1 MMEHLS
7 DESMSALADGELS
20 SQEMA
25 TATAHLASCAECTTD
40 ALTRM
45 MLKQTTAQVGR
56 RYTLPDDLR
65 ARLGN
70 SRDAKPTASRGV
82 WRQWAVAAAL
92 FVAFAGMGWWRLT
105 PQKIE
110 QGLATEITDQHVA
123 TMAASAAPE
132 VLSSDRHTVKPWFQ
146 GKIPFSFN
154 VPEGLPEGT
163 TLEGANLTYV
173 GHRPAAQL
181 IYSVGKHRASV
192 FLMEKAGSEAGGA
205 TEVRASGFHILDSHA
220 AGLEVVAVSDV
231 EMAKLKE
238 LVVAVDGAQR

>member
-25 TATAHLASCAECTTD
+25 TATAHLASCSTCTTD
-40 ALTRM
+40 ALARM
-45 MLKQTTAQVGR
+45 MLKQTTAQAGR
-56 RYTLPDDLR
+56 RYTLPNDLR

-70 SRDAKPTASRGV
+70 SRDAKLPARRGV

-92 FVAFAGMGWWRLT
+92 FVAFAGMGWWRLA

-110 QGLATEITDQHVA
+110 QALATEITDQHVA
-123 TMAASAAPE
+123 AMAASAAPE

-192 FLMEKAGSEAGGA
+192 FLMEKAASGAGGA
-205 TEVRASGFHILDSHA
+205 AEVRASGFHIMDSQA

-231 EMAKLKE
+231 EMGKLKE

>member
-1 MMEHLS
+1 MEHLS
-7 DESMSALADGELS
+7 DSTMSVLADGELS
-20 SQEMA
+20 AEKMA
-25 TATAHLASCAECTTD
+25 AATAHLASCAECTTHTL
-40 ALTRM
+40 AKM
-45 MLKQTTAQVGR
+45 MLKQTVAQAGR
-56 RYTLPDDLR
+56 RYALPAELR
-65 ARLGN
+65 GQLGKSHGARPAVK
-70 SRDAKPTASRGV
+70 RVRWAS
-82 WRQWAVAAAL
+82 WAAAAVL
-92 FVAFAGMGWWRLT
+92 LVAFAEMGWWRWM
-105 PQKIE
+105 PQRVDA
-110 QGLATEITDQHVA
+110 GLATEITDQHVA

-181 IYSVGKHRASV
+181 IYSVGKHRASA
-192 FLMEKAGSEAGGA
+192 FLMEKAGSEARGA
-205 TEVRASGFHILDSHA
+205 AEVRASGFHIVDSHA

>member
-7 DESMSALADGELS
+7 DSAMNGLADGELS
-20 SQEMA
+20 PEKMA
-25 TATAHLASCAECTTD
+25 AATAHLASCSECTTD
-40 ALTRM
+40 ALARM
-45 MLKQTTAQVGR
+45 MLKQTTAQAGR
-56 RYTLPDDLR
+56 RYTLPDNLR

-70 SRDAKPTASRGV
+70 TRDAQPAVGRGV

-92 FVAFAGMGWWRLT
+92 LVAFAGMGWWRLT

-123 TMAASAAPE
+123 AMAASAAPE

-163 TLEGANLTYV
+163 TLEGANLAYV

-192 FLMEKAGSEAGGA
+192 FLMEKAGSEARDA
-205 TEVRASGFHILDSHA
+205 AEVRASGFHIVDSHA
-220 AGLEVVAVSDV
+220 AGLEIVAVSDV
-231 EMAKLKE
+231 EMAKLRE
-238 LVVAVDGAQR
+238 LVAAVDGVQR